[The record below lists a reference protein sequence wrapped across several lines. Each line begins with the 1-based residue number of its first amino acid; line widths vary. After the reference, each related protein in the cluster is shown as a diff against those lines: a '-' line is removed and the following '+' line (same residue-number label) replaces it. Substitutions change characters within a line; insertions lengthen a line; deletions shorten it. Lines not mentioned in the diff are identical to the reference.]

1 MRYLCG
7 FEVGSDQKPEYDVII
22 IGSGIAGLY
31 TALNVSEDRRVL
43 ILTKDALAEN
53 NSNLAQGGIAA
64 AMETDDFQLHM
75 HDTLIAGCHHNAPE
89 AVRIVVEEGRD
100 NILRLIDLGVQFDR
114 DTSGKLINTREG
126 GHSRSRILHAKDA
139 TGREIIRALSEE
151 VRKRKNIAIL
161 EYSQAIDLITDP
173 ERCLGVVAWHGDTVR
188 PILADTV
195 VLATGGIG
203 QLYRHT
209 TNSVIASGDGIAMAH
224 RAGVRI
230 TDMEFVQF
238 HPTALYSPNYDRNF
252 LISEAVRGE
261 GGILRNEAGEAFMEH
276 LHPLKDLAPRDVVA
290 RAILE
295 QMAASGK
302 AYVYLDV
309 THLDQAYF
317 RERFPNIY
325 ERCLLEGIDVSSSYI
340 PICPVE
346 HYLMGGVETGVRG
359 ETSLAG
365 LYACGEVARTGLHG
379 ANRLASNSLLEA
391 IVFANRIAA
400 AINNDRPHH
409 SARGPL
415 AIPDPVLAES
425 DAVEAVIEEIQAI
438 MTDKVFI
445 FRASHELHAALESLQ
460 KLAAALTGRRVAS
473 LRSVQARNMLT
484 VAQLVVEA
492 ALARHDSLGSHVIKT
507 EQEADDAGLES

>member
-7 FEVGSDQKPEYDVII
+7 FEVAAQETPEYDVII
-22 IGSGIAGLY
+22 VGSGIAGLY
-31 TALNVSEDRRVL
+31 TALNISEGLRIL
-43 ILTKDALAEN
+43 LLTKDVLSEN

-64 AMETDDFQLHM
+64 AMEEEDFQLHM
-75 HDTLIAGCHHNAPE
+75 LDTLTAGCYHNAPE

-100 NILRLIDLGVQFDR
+100 NILRLIGLGVQFDR
-114 DTSGKLINTREG
+114 DNSGRLINTREG

-139 TGREIIRALSEE
+139 TGREIIRALTEE
-151 VRKRKNIAIL
+151 VRKRSNIDIL
-161 EYSQAIDLITDP
+161 EYSQAIDLITG
-173 ERCLGVVAWHGDTVR
+173 EGRCLGVVAWHADQVK
-188 PILADTV
+188 PLLAPTV

-261 GGILRNEAGEAFMEH
+261 GGILRNEAGVAFMEGV
-276 LHPLKDLAPRDVVA
+276 HPLKDLAPRDIVA
-290 RAILE
+290 RAILQE
-295 QMAASGK
+295 MSAAGK
-302 AYVYLDV
+302 GYVYLDV

-317 RERFPNIY
+317 QQRFPNIY
-325 ERCLLEGIDVSSSYI
+325 ERCLLEGIDISRDYI

-346 HYLMGGVETGVRG
+346 HYLMGGVETGVSG
-359 ETSLAG
+359 ETSLPG

-391 IVFANRIAA
+391 IVFANRIAG
-400 AINNDRPHH
+400 AINQASQAAVPHG
-409 SARGPL
+409 AVRAQTPPL
-415 AIPDPVLAES
+415 PES
-425 DAVEAVIEEIQAI
+425 DEIDAIIEEIQAL
-438 MTDKVFI
+438 MTEKVFI
-445 FRASHELHAALESLQ
+445 FRESHELQAALAELRGLSDR
-460 KLAAALTGRRVAS
+460 LAERRVTS
-473 LRSVQARNMLT
+473 FRSVQVRNMLT
-484 VAQLVVEA
+484 VAQLIVEA
-492 ALARHDSLGSHVIKT
+492 ALARHDSLGSHVIKAS
-507 EQEADDAGLES
+507 QEVEHAGLES